1 VPTIAEQGY
10 PSFEI
15 GLWFGVWAPAGTP
28 DAIVQKINTDI
39 NRVLQLAEVKTQY
52 ERLGIAI
59 RPMNQQEF
67 TRFVRDEVVKYTR
80 IAKTAQIEPQ

>member
-1 VPTIAEQGY
+1 MLVHRTNRDSKSLVLSLY
-10 PSFEI
+10 
-15 GLWFGVWAPAGTP
+15 FG
-28 DAIVQKINTDI
+28 K
-39 NRVLQLAEVKTQY
+39 LAEVKTQY